1 MDRWLMK
8 RYIAYYIA
16 FGAHGPRALPP
27 PGEGWKVAGYTALG
41 VGISFAVFVAIRM
54 FAKGSPG
61 TMNKEYQE
69 ATNEYL
75 KVCLLL
81 PYYII
86 FWGGERGEGGNAK
99 GKGKREGREKGKRG
113 RGANIMAIEPKLRPH
128 LRYLV
133 RKLQGQGNGAEPAEE
148 EGISLPAASTF
159 PLINYSVLVRAKPFD
174 FSFVSRSGGR
184 NGLGWVVHID

>member
-1 MDRWLMK
+1 MANGW
-8 RYIAYYIA
+8 YTAYYIA

-81 PYYII
+81 LSFVLIVV
-86 FWGGERGEGGNAK
+86 GERAKDREWEGEGK
-99 GKGKREGREKGKRG
+99 
-113 RGANIMAIEPKLRPH
+113 
-128 LRYLV
+128 
-133 RKLQGQGNGAEPAEE
+133 
-148 EGISLPAASTF
+148 
-159 PLINYSVLVRAKPFD
+159 
-174 FSFVSRSGGR
+174 
-184 NGLGWVVHID
+184 